1 MPYMKSSGV
10 GWLEKIPTDWN
21 IIRMTKCFKFFKGLD
36 IKKTDLVQYG
46 SAVISYGQVHDKL
59 NNGYS
64 LQKNLIRYINQSM
77 LETKEKSRL
86 SNGDFVFA
94 DTSEDLDGVGN
105 CIYID
110 LDGELYAGYHTLVA
124 RCIEPDVCHKYLAFL
139 FLTEAWRSQLRR
151 NANGTK
157 VYSVTQRMFKFV
169 SCLLPPI
176 DIQLKI
182 VSYLEQKCN
191 DIDTIIAKEQSVI
204 EKLQEYRQSII
215 TETVTSGLDS
225 TVSMVSSGVEWI
237 ARIPSNWRITRFTK
251 SFEFFK
257 GLNIK
262 KTDLVDSGAGVV
274 SYGQVHAKN
283 NNGYSLQDDLIRYIS
298 ENLIDEKSLLQEG
311 DFVFADTSEDL
322 EGVGN
327 CIYIDF
333 SNEVYAGYH
342 TLVAHCLDENICT
355 KYFAFLFLTDIW
367 RSQLRKNANGTKV
380 YSITQKMFKAV
391 SCLVPPI
398 EEQLKIVEYLEQKCD
413 AIDSVISQK
422 LTIIEALTE
431 YKKSLIYEAVT
442 GKKEVPHV

>member
-1 MPYMKSSGV
+1 MPYMKSRGV

-36 IKKTDLVQYG
+36 IKKTDLVQCG

-77 LETKEKSRL
+77 LETKEKSKL

-191 DIDTIIAKEQSVI
+191 DIDTIIVKEQSVI
-204 EKLQEYRQSII
+204 EKLQEYKQSVI
-215 TETVTSGLDS
+215 TEVVTKGLDPKVDMIES
-225 TVSMVSSGVEWI
+225 GINWIKTIPITWKVSKLKYVADFSPKCNFTEVEPDTEVTYTPMEYIKKGNYIPNSEAIGKLSASLTRYEEGDIVIAKVTPCFENGNIAIMNNLKSGKGLGSSELFVFRVPEAIRKFVYYWMQNKLFIEQCVATMTGTGGLKRVSS
-237 ARIPSNWRITRFTK
+237 
-251 SFEFFK
+251 
-257 GLNIK
+257 
-262 KTDLVDSGAGVV
+262 
-274 SYGQVHAKN
+274 Y
-283 NNGYSLQDDLIRYIS
+283 YIS
-298 ENLIDEKSLLQEG
+298 NSEILLPPTEVIDDICKYLDEKCELIERTIHQKE
-311 DFVFADTSEDL
+311 
-322 EGVGN
+322 
-327 CIYIDF
+327 
-333 SNEVYAGYH
+333 
-342 TLVAHCLDENICT
+342 LVIN
-355 KYFAFLFLTDIW
+355 K
-367 RSQLRKNANGTKV
+367 
-380 YSITQKMFKAV
+380 
-391 SCLVPPI
+391 
-398 EEQLKIVEYLEQKCD
+398 
-413 AIDSVISQK
+413 
-422 LTIIEALTE
+422 LTE
-431 YKKSLIYEAVT
+431 YKQSLIYEVVT